1 MEQKEPSM
9 EEILSS
15 IRRILSHEEEATS
28 QGEEDLKT
36 SVSAPAL
43 ESVNSQGEE
52 GVMELTEQMRIENE
66 TAEEDVVADAQ
77 KNDVPDDMI
86 LLSEEAV
93 QASTDRLSRLIDSVN
108 QEKKQVPL
116 PSVPASNNLEEIVM
130 TLLRPYL
137 KEWLDSNLPS
147 LVEKVVQKEVEK
159 LARKVKLS

>member
-15 IRRILSHEEEATS
+15 IRRILSHEEETS
-28 QGEEDLKT
+28 SQSEEDLKT
-36 SVSAPAL
+36 SVSTSAL
-43 ESVNSQGEE
+43 ESAKVEDIKE
-52 GVMELTEQMRIENE
+52 DVMELTEQMRVEGESSAKTFDDN
-66 TAEEDVVADAQ
+66 DKQ

-93 QASTDRLSRLIDSVN
+93 QASTDRLSRFVDSVS
-108 QEKKQVPL
+108 QKQTSFSPVPT
-116 PSVPASNNLEEIVM
+116 SNNLEEIVV

-137 KEWLDSNLPS
+137 KEWLDANLPS

-159 LARKVKLS
+159 LAQKVKLS

>member
-66 TAEEDVVADAQ
+66 TEDVVADAQ